1 MILKQFYLGCL
12 SQASYLIAD
21 EGSGVAVLVDPR
33 RDVDIY
39 LEETKQLGVTI
50 KHVLLTHFHAD
61 FASGHLE
68 LRKATGADICMGAK
82 ATPEYPFTPM
92 RDGDVL
98 EVGSIRIKA
107 LETPGHTPESV
118 CYAVYDGDPAHT
130 APHAILTG
138 DTLFIGDVGRPDLM
152 ASSGVS
158 AETLAGK
165 LYDSLRN
172 KILPLPDSV
181 IIYPGHGAGSMCG
194 KNLSSETSSPLGVQR
209 KLNPM
214 LRSDMDREEF
224 IRLVSADQPV
234 APAYFGYD
242 AWYNRQEHVTL
253 DENLDHVLVPLEISD
268 VLRLEKDGAQL
279 LDVRDP
285 FAFAKRHVR
294 GSINIGL
301 EGTFAT
307 WAGTL
312 LDRDRPLVLLAAPEQ
327 EREAAMRLGRI
338 GFDRVVG
345 YLKGGP
351 DADDLPADLIRSV
364 NRVDVEEMQKR
375 LERADAPLVLDVRNR
390 GEREAKHIPSTMHIP
405 LGELG
410 RRMDEVP
417 RGKKLIVH
425 CAAGYRSSMAA
436 SMLRAQGYED
446 VQDLIGG
453 INACELAG
461 LPLQAEATV

>member
-1 MILKQFYLGCL
+1 MMFKQFYLGCL

-21 EGSGVAVLVDPR
+21 EGVAVLVDPR
-33 RDVDIY
+33 RDVDVY
-39 LEETKQLGVTI
+39 LEEAKHLGVTI

-61 FASGHLE
+61 FVSGHLE
-68 LRKATGADICMGAK
+68 LRKATGADIRMGAK
-82 ATPEYPFTPM
+82 ASPEYPFTPM
-92 RDGDVL
+92 EDGDVL
-98 EVGSIRIKA
+98 TVGSIRIQA

-118 CYAVYDGDPAHT
+118 CYLVYDGDPART
-130 APHAILTG
+130 APHAVLTG

-172 KILPLPDSV
+172 KILTLPDSV

-209 KLNPM
+209 KFNYLLN
-214 LRSDMDREEF
+214 SDLSREDF
-224 IRLVSADQPV
+224 IRLVTLDQPV

-242 AWYNRQEHVTL
+242 AWYNRQERVTL
-253 DENLDHVLVPLEISD
+253 DENLDRVLIPLGISD
-268 VLRLEKDGAQL
+268 VLRLEKEGAVL

-285 FAFAKRHVR
+285 FAFAKRHVV

-312 LDRDRPLVLLAAPEQ
+312 LDRDRPVVLLAAPGQ

-338 GFDRVVG
+338 GFDRVLG

-351 DADDLPADLIRSV
+351 EAADLPGELIRLVS
-364 NRVDVEEMQKR
+364 RMDAVELQKR
-375 LERADAPLVLDVRNR
+375 IQGAGAPLVLDVRNPR
-390 GEREAKHIPSTMHIP
+390 ERETKQIAAATMHIP
-405 LGELG
+405 LGELTA
-410 RRMDEVP
+410 RMNEVP
-417 RGKKLIVH
+417 RGQKIIVH
-425 CAAGYRSSMAA
+425 CAGGYRSSMAA
-436 SMLRAQGYED
+436 SMLRARGYGD
-446 VQDLIGG
+446 VEDLIGG
-453 INACELAG
+453 IAAWEKAG
-461 LPLQAEATV
+461 LPLHAEASV

>member
-1 MILKQFYLGCL
+1 MIFKQFYLGCL

-21 EGSGVAVLVDPR
+21 GPGGDAALVDPR
-33 RDVDIY
+33 RDVDVY
-39 LEETKQLGVTI
+39 LEEARQLGVTI
-50 KHVLLTHFHAD
+50 RHVLLTHFHAD

-68 LRKATGADICMGAK
+68 LRKATGADIRMGAK
-82 ATPEYPFTPM
+82 AKPEYAFLPM
-92 RDGDVL
+92 QDGDVL
-98 EVGSIRIKA
+98 EIGAIRIKA

-118 CYAVYDGDPAHT
+118 CYAVYEGDPAHT

-172 KILPLPDSV
+172 KIMTLPDSV

-214 LRSDMDREEF
+214 LRSDLGREEF
-224 IRLVSADQPV
+224 IRIVTADQPS

-253 DENLDHVLVPLEISD
+253 DENLSRVLVPLAMAD
-268 VLRLEKDGAQL
+268 VLRLEGERAQL

-294 GSINIGL
+294 NSINIGL

-312 LDRDRPLVLLAAPEQ
+312 LDRERPLILLAAPGQ

-338 GFDRVVG
+338 GFDRILG

-351 DADDLPADLIRSV
+351 DGEDVPAELLRSADRV
-364 NRVDVEEMQKR
+364 NAIELKER
-375 LERADAPLVLDVRNR
+375 LAGATPPLVLDVRNAR
-390 GEREAKHIPSTMHIP
+390 ERETKHIPSTLHIP
-405 LGELG
+405 LADLAT
-410 RRMDEVP
+410 RFAEVP
-417 RGKKLIVH
+417 QGKEIVVQ
-425 CAAGYRSSMAA
+425 CAGGYRSSMAA
-436 SMLRAQGYED
+436 SMLRAQGYAGVE
-446 VQDLIGG
+446 DLIGG
-453 INACELAG
+453 IGAWEKAG

>member
-21 EGSGVAVLVDPR
+21 GPGGDAALVDPR
-33 RDVDIY
+33 RDVDVY
-39 LEETKQLGVTI
+39 LEEARQLGVTI
-50 KHVLLTHFHAD
+50 RHVLLTHFHAD
-61 FASGHLE
+61 FVSGHLE
-68 LRKATGADICMGAK
+68 LRKATGADIRMGAK
-82 ATPEYPFTPM
+82 AKPEYAFLPM
-92 RDGDVL
+92 QDGEVL
-98 EVGSIRIKA
+98 ELGAIRIKT

-118 CYAVYDGDPAHT
+118 CYAVYEGDPAHT

-172 KILPLPDSV
+172 KIMTLPDSV

-214 LRSDMDREEF
+214 LRSDLGREEF
-224 IRLVSADQPV
+224 IRIVAADQPS

-253 DENLDHVLVPLEISD
+253 DENLSRVLVPLAMAD
-268 VLRLEKDGAQL
+268 VLRLEGERAQL

-294 GSINIGL
+294 NSINIGL

-312 LDRDRPLVLLAAPEQ
+312 LDRERPLILLAAPGQ

-338 GFDRVVG
+338 GFDRILG

-351 DADDLPADLIRSV
+351 DGEDVPAELLRSADRV
-364 NRVDVEEMQKR
+364 NAIELKER
-375 LERADAPLVLDVRNR
+375 LAGANPPLVLDVRNAR
-390 GEREAKHIPSTMHIP
+390 ERETKHIPSTLHIP
-405 LGELG
+405 LADLAT
-410 RRMDEVP
+410 RFAEVP
-417 RGKKLIVH
+417 KGQEIVVQ
-425 CAAGYRSSMAA
+425 CAGGYRSSMAA
-436 SMLRAQGYED
+436 SMLRAQGYAGVE
-446 VQDLIGG
+446 DLIGG
-453 INACELAG
+453 IGAWEKAG

>member
-21 EGSGVAVLVDPR
+21 GPGGDAALVDPR
-33 RDVDIY
+33 RDVDVY
-39 LEETKQLGVTI
+39 LEEARQLGVTI
-50 KHVLLTHFHAD
+50 RHVLLTHFHAD
-61 FASGHLE
+61 FVSGHLE
-68 LRKATGADICMGAK
+68 LRKATGADIRMGAK
-82 ATPEYPFTPM
+82 AKPEYAFLPM
-92 RDGDVL
+92 QDGEVL
-98 EVGSIRIKA
+98 ELGAIRIKT

-118 CYAVYDGDPAHT
+118 CYAVYEGDPAHT

-172 KILPLPDSV
+172 KIMTLPDSI

-214 LRSDMDREEF
+214 LRSDLGREEF
-224 IRLVSADQPV
+224 IRIVTADQPSV
-234 APAYFGYD
+234 PAYFGYD

-253 DENLDHVLVPLEISD
+253 DENLSRVLVPLAMAD
-268 VLRLEKDGAQL
+268 VLRLEGERAQL

-294 GSINIGL
+294 NSINIGL

-312 LDRDRPLVLLAAPEQ
+312 LDRERPLILLAVPGQ

-338 GFDRVVG
+338 GFDRILG

-351 DADDLPADLIRSV
+351 DGEDVPAELLRSADRV
-364 NRVDVEEMQKR
+364 NAIELKER
-375 LERADAPLVLDVRNR
+375 LGGVNPPLVLDVRNTR
-390 GEREAKHIPSTMHIP
+390 ERETKHIPSTLHIP
-405 LGELG
+405 LADLATHFA
-410 RRMDEVP
+410 EVP
-417 RGKKLIVH
+417 KGKEIVVQ
-425 CAAGYRSSMAA
+425 CAGGYRSSMAA
-436 SMLRAQGYED
+436 SMLRAQGYASVE
-446 VQDLIGG
+446 DLIGG
-453 INACELAG
+453 IGAWEKAG

>member
-21 EGSGVAVLVDPR
+21 GPGGDAALVDPR
-33 RDVDIY
+33 RDVDVY
-39 LEETKQLGVTI
+39 LEEARQLGVTI
-50 KHVLLTHFHAD
+50 RHVLLTHFHAD
-61 FASGHLE
+61 FVSGHLE
-68 LRKATGADICMGAK
+68 LRKATGADIRMGAK
-82 ATPEYPFTPM
+82 AKPEYAFLPM
-92 RDGDVL
+92 QDGDVL
-98 EVGSIRIKA
+98 ELGAIRIKT

-118 CYAVYDGDPAHT
+118 CYAVYEGDPAHT

-172 KILPLPDSV
+172 KIMTLPDSV

-214 LRSDMDREEF
+214 LRSDLGREEF
-224 IRLVSADQPV
+224 IRIVTADQPS

-253 DENLDHVLVPLEISD
+253 DENLSRVLVPLAMAD
-268 VLRLEKDGAQL
+268 VLRLEGERAQL

-294 GSINIGL
+294 NSINIGL

-312 LDRDRPLVLLAAPEQ
+312 LDRERPLILLAAPGQ

-338 GFDRVVG
+338 GFDRILG

-351 DADDLPADLIRSV
+351 DGEDVPAELLRSADRV
-364 NRVDVEEMQKR
+364 NAIELKER
-375 LERADAPLVLDVRNR
+375 LAGANPPLVLDVRNAR
-390 GEREAKHIPSTMHIP
+390 ERETKHIPSTLHIP
-405 LGELG
+405 LADLAT
-410 RRMDEVP
+410 RFAEVP
-417 RGKKLIVH
+417 KGKEIVVQ
-425 CAAGYRSSMAA
+425 CAGGYRSSMAA
-436 SMLRAQGYED
+436 SMLRAQGYAGVE
-446 VQDLIGG
+446 DLIGG
-453 INACELAG
+453 IGAWEKAG

>member
-1 MILKQFYLGCL
+1 MIFKQFYLGCL

-21 EGSGVAVLVDPR
+21 EGVAVLVDPR

-39 LEETKQLGVTI
+39 LEEAKGLGVTI

-68 LRKATGADICMGAK
+68 LRKATGADIRMGAK
-82 ATPEYPFTPM
+82 ANPEYPFTPM

-118 CYAVYDGDPAHT
+118 CYVVYEGDPAHT
-130 APHAILTG
+130 TPHAILTG

-152 ASSGVS
+152 ASSGMS
-158 AETLAGK
+158 AESLAGK

-209 KLNPM
+209 KFNVM
-214 LRSDMDREEF
+214 LDGNLGREDF
-224 IRLVSADQPV
+224 IRLVTADQPV

-253 DENLDHVLVPLEISD
+253 DENLNHALVPLGVPD
-268 VLRLEKDGAQL
+268 VLRLEQDGAQL

-285 FAFAKRHVR
+285 NAFAERHVR

-312 LDRDRPLVLLAAPEQ
+312 LDRDRPLVLLAAPGQ

-338 GFDRVVG
+338 GFDRVLG

-351 DADDLPADLIRSV
+351 DAADVPAELIRSV
-364 NRVDVEEMQKR
+364 GRVDAGELQKR
-375 LERADAPLVLDVRNR
+375 LDAKDAPLVLDIRNPR
-390 GEREAKHIPSTMHIP
+390 EREMKQIAKTVHIP
-405 LGELG
+405 LGELSA
-410 RRMDEVP
+410 RMAEVP
-417 RGKKLIVH
+417 RGQKVVVH
-425 CAAGYRSSMAA
+425 CAGGYRSSMAA
-436 SMLRAQGYED
+436 SMLRAQGYTD

-453 INACELAG
+453 IAAWEKAG
-461 LPLQAEATV
+461 LPLEAAAAA